1 MSFVSRRSARS
12 FLLLALSTF
21 VALPVI
27 AADPPT
33 TNEEK
38 AFYAVGSGMARQLE
52 SLQPISD
59 RQREVMLDGLL
70 DALNGRPLAVEQNE
84 GAKHVRALINERQ
97 QRAMENERTASAE
110 FVAAEAAKS
119 GAKTTESGLVYI
131 ETKAGDGAMPKAT
144 DKVRVHYHG
153 SLRDG
158 TVFDSSVERG
168 EPAEFPLNR
177 VIACWTEGV
186 AMMKVGGKS
195 RLVCPASIAYGDRS
209 TGRIPPGAALVFE
222 VELIE
227 IVN

>member
-12 FLLLALSTF
+12 FLLLLLSALVCAPAF
-21 VALPVI
+21 

-33 TNEEK
+33 TDDEK
-38 AFYAVGSGMARQLE
+38 AFYAVGAGMARQLE
-52 SLQPISD
+52 SLQPIGD
-59 RQREVMLDGLL
+59 RERDVMIDGLL

-84 GAKHVRALINERQ
+84 GAKHVRALVSSRQ
-97 QRAMENERTASAE
+97 QRALENERTASAA
-110 FVAAEAAKS
+110 FAAAEAAKS
-119 GAKTTESGLVYI
+119 GAKKTESGLVYI

-158 TVFDSSVERG
+158 TVFDSSVDRG

-195 RLVCPASIAYGDRS
+195 TLICPASIAYGDK
-209 TGRIPPGAALVFE
+209 GRPSIPPGAALKFE
-222 VELIE
+222 VELLD
-227 IVN
+227 IVQ